1 MQNTWHRSAND
12 DFRKPQIDVRV
23 AAKFLK
29 PFKLIWPVQISP
41 KKYFPFPRRQISRIC
56 EPSHPQRGG
65 SRSSR
70 TRVEMRWTRQRRARW
85 SSQGGSDRSVSERS
99 GAQDERRFNA
109 FFKTS
114 DGSTWLAEAMSKVA
128 AYGEVVWSWHPLLM
142 SSERRGIGPTGLS
155 TPHQSA
161 DDGDKRNSSPGRARR
176 KPLKPL
182 RREGRV
188 SGVPV
193 VTTVCLLPLHT
204 GRGCPRAPGFSCALT
219 LKARNSFHHS
229 DAPRREMAELCLVE
243 RLIKYPCASPAPA
256 GPRAGASRRAQRETP
271 AKLRRG

>member
-1 MQNTWHRSAND
+1 
-12 DFRKPQIDVRV
+12 
-23 AAKFLK
+23 
-29 PFKLIWPVQISP
+29 
-41 KKYFPFPRRQISRIC
+41 
-56 EPSHPQRGG
+56 
-65 SRSSR
+65 
-70 TRVEMRWTRQRRARW
+70 MRWTRQRRARW
-85 SSQGGSDRSVSERS
+85 SSQGGSDRSASERS

-109 FFKTS
+109 FLQNFGRQHMAGRGDDGGRCVRRSRVVLASVADVKLVDARGVLPDFERTS
-114 DGSTWLAEAMSKVA
+114 ST
-128 AYGEVVWSWHPLLM
+128 G
-142 SSERRGIGPTGLS
+142 
-155 TPHQSA
+155 
-161 DDGDKRNSSPGRARR
+161 DGDKRNSSPGRARR